1 MTIAKEKEAV
11 LRPDSPIGPL
21 CSDQELFDNPETWPN
36 PCHHE
41 TLEAIFTPEEC
52 SKIIRIGSDLSA
64 SRASVVKPDGGTKN
78 RPWVRN
84 ARIGHLVHDESTD
97 WIFQSIAGAI
107 ARANSA
113 RWHYELEPTNRFQFT
128 EYRRGG
134 HYIWHMDVGPGHN
147 ITRKLSF
154 SVQLSAPAA
163 YTGGKLQFLH
173 GYTRRTASCSLGSI
187 TIFPSFMLHR
197 VKPVVLGKRYA
208 LVGWVHGAAPL
219 R

>member
-41 TLEAIFTPEEC
+41 TLEAIFTLEEC
-52 SKIIRIGSDLSA
+52 SKIIRICSDLSA

-97 WIFQSIAGAI
+97 WIFQSIVGAI

-113 RWHYELEPTNRFQFT
+113 RWHYELEPITRFQFT

-154 SVQLSAPAA
+154 SVQLSETAA
-163 YTGGKLQFLH
+163 YTGGKL
-173 GYTRRTASCSLGSI
+173 
-187 TIFPSFMLHR
+187 
-197 VKPVVLGKRYA
+197 
-208 LVGWVHGAAPL
+208 
-219 R
+219 